1 MMSKQKRTEQI
12 LEVSLKVFARYGFKK
27 TTVEDIADE
36 LGMTKG
42 NLYLY
47 AKNKRDLYIQT
58 VAFGLRRWQQSVA
71 RAIEDIDDVIAQF
84 LAICRTSY
92 GYLAED
98 EDMRNI
104 VIHDPAVFPLYPQE
118 DPFYQINLESMEILK
133 AIICRGIDEAIF
145 RSVDVEHL
153 TAYIYS
159 VYIMFIHKRY
169 VKLEGKTTEGM
180 FEAAMDNLLN
190 GLLSK

>member
-1 MMSKQKRTEQI
+1 MDKAKRKAAL
-12 LEVSLKVFARYGFKK
+12 LEAALRVFGRYGFRK
-27 TTVEDIADE
+27 TTVEDLAE
-36 LGMTKG
+36 EAGMTKG

-47 AKNKRDLYIQT
+47 AENKRDLYIQA

-71 RAIEDIDDVIAQF
+71 RSIEGIDDVVDRF

-92 GYLAED
+92 GYLAQD

-104 VIHDPAVFPLYPQE
+104 VMHDPAVFPLYPQE
-118 DPFYQINLESMEILK
+118 DPFYQINLESMEMVRSILVE
-133 AIICRGIDEAIF
+133 GIEKEIF
-145 RSVDVEHL
+145 RPVDTEHL

-180 FEAAMDNLLN
+180 FEAALDTLLH
-190 GLLSK
+190 GLLKI